1 MAIIA
6 ETSSLPPP
14 GSRNRIADPPDANI
28 KMHKVK
34 IEQNSKKMTINSEG
48 KMLVINCR
56 NARREIQKLGQKQL
70 RTNDHLDRMRS
81 DPPLRGAEKTAEKGF
96 HRVAVQKL

>member
-1 MAIIA
+1 
-6 ETSSLPPP
+6 
-14 GSRNRIADPPDANI
+14 
-28 KMHKVK
+28 
-34 IEQNSKKMTINSEG
+34 
-48 KMLVINCR
+48 MLVINCR

-96 HRVAVQKL
+96 HSGSAEAMKAVCAENMFRRLCNATHLEHAGKCQIPSMDASRASVPRSRPTLN